1 MVSGPRSSCSLHC
14 VHSACETMFAASE
27 MVGPLVSEGAVVS
40 ECAVYRERW
49 FRGGQWCPIQLFF
62 ALRTQCLAPWFRRG
76 LWFLKEPL
84 MHCVR
89 NAWPPG
95 FGGGCCFGNVHAN
108 TDEMSVFVSWCW
120 CLFCP
125 VSCAAQGLGV
135 SFQAES
141 LCWRVH
147 CPLRHRSLR
156 NQAATELSPTQHAR
170 VSYDTKS
177 RETTNA
183 TNRHSSSA
191 LDI

>member
-1 MVSGPRSSCSLHC
+1 MVPDPAVLCTAYAVLAKQCLLRPKWLAPWFWRGQWFRSVQYTASGGFRVVSGPRSSCSLHC
-14 VHSACETMFAASE
+14 VHS
-27 MVGPLVSEGAVVS
+27 
-40 ECAVYRERW
+40 
-49 FRGGQWCPIQLFF
+49 
-62 ALRTQCLAPWFRRG
+62 
-76 LWFLKEPL
+76 
-84 MHCVR
+84 
-89 NAWPPG
+89 AWPPG

-108 TDEMSVFVSWCW
+108 TDKMSMFASWCW

-125 VSCAAQGLGV
+125 MSCAAQGLGV

-141 LCWRVH
+141 LRWRVH
-147 CPLRHRSLR
+147 CRLWHRSLR

-191 LDI
+191 LDR